1 MYKKNKTRRNG
12 IRFKQVLKDVSTFL
26 KKPLA
31 IPVAVVGIALAI
43 TAVITVPGMIATST
57 TETLQEILEVNPN
70 AKKKAEVVD
79 TTPSSYEWTAEE
91 ENTDEKL

>member
-1 MYKKNKTRRNG
+1 MGDN
-12 IRFKQVLKDVSTFL
+12 Q
-26 KKPLA
+26 
-31 IPVAVVGIALAI
+31 
-43 TAVITVPGMIATST
+43 ST